1 MTFEPDALKV
11 QQSWFP
17 EFQLNHGV
25 HAMRSISRSAA
36 QVENLPPEPISSA
49 EPTLTGDVRAILRE
63 GREATLATLRPDG
76 WPQATVINYVHDD
89 ENVYFDCAVS
99 SQKAKNMAVDDRIS
113 LALVVPYAAYGP
125 IFGLSLAGH
134 ARRLKAPAEI
144 ERVLD
149 LWKIRYPY
157 MRQRLERDLSGFAFY
172 AVAPTVVT
180 TLDYAA
186 GLGHRH
192 GG

>member
-1 MTFEPDALKV
+1 MLTTSNSHE
-11 QQSWFP
+11 
-17 EFQLNHGV
+17 
-25 HAMRSISRSAA
+25 HAVSPRT
-36 QVENLPPEPISSA
+36 VPIDPK
-49 EPTLTGDVRAILRE
+49 EPTLSGDVRAILRE
-63 GREATLATLRPDG
+63 GREATLATLRSDG

-89 ENVYFDCAVS
+89 ERVYFDCAVS
-99 SQKAKNMAVDDRIS
+99 SQKAKNIAEDDRIS
-113 LALVVPYAAYGP
+113 LALVAPYMAYGP

-134 ARRLKAPAEI
+134 AKRLAAADI
-144 ERVLD
+144 ARVLD
-149 LWKIRYPY
+149 LWRIRYPY

-172 AVAPTVVT
+172 AIAPTVVT